1 MSALM
6 GLGDRLDQRPSETDR
21 ALLACSSRPSL
32 SGAELQVIVGHMTV
46 RALLRRGLMGIMRH
60 VYVFIE
66 NSYDRRQRLWPSVVR
81 ELELFRNLMPLA
93 TGNMRSGWA
102 SDIFTTDACP
112 TGYAVCRS
120 KACCSLVARIG
131 REDERW
137 RYYRGGP
144 ERRAPRSAA
153 LDTSLVFEDPLT
165 VKPDYVNECE
175 LLENPEFR
183 EVPTHILEPEQ
194 WHQLWNSR
202 FNGKEPIH
210 VLECRSVL

>member
-1 MSALM
+1 
-6 GLGDRLDQRPSETDR
+6 
-21 ALLACSSRPSL
+21 
-32 SGAELQVIVGHMTV
+32 MTV

-120 KACCSLVARIG
+120 KACCSLVAQIG

-210 VLECRSVL
+210 VLECRSVLAAVKHITRNVRMHDHRVLVFNDNLGVVLAVR

>member
-1 MSALM
+1 M
-6 GLGDRLDQRPSETDR
+6 GG
-21 ALLACSSRPSL
+21 
-32 SGAELQVIVGHMTV
+32 VGH
-46 RALLRRGLMGIMRH
+46 LYQWRR
-60 VYVFIE
+60 
-66 NSYDRRQRLWPSVVR
+66 
-81 ELELFRNLMPLA
+81 PLQGA
-93 TGNMRSGWA
+93 HAVQTIT
-102 SDIFTTDACP
+102 DIFTTDACP

-120 KACCSLVARIG
+120 KACCSLVAQIG
-131 REDERW
+131 REDEGW

-210 VLECRSVL
+210 VLECRSVLAAVKHITRNVRMHDHRVLPGGPKSFLKSFFKRPGF